1 MCPRVPVDACSTVD
15 ILDCLRHVPD
25 GANNENTGRRG
36 FDDDS
41 KNNENTG
48 NWKVGIMNNENTGG
62 GSLEEMAADQAAIS
76 ERCFSL
82 LFTMLIT
89 MITMFIIMMSIM
101 FMMMIIIIM
110 AQEVGGRVGSRVDL
124 PN

>member
-1 MCPRVPVDACSTVD
+1 MR
-15 ILDCLRHVPD
+15 ILAGGVVMLISR
-25 GANNENTGRRG
+25 
-36 FDDDS
+36 
-41 KNNENTG
+41 
-48 NWKVGIMNNENTGG
+48 IMKILAGG

-82 LFTMLIT
+82 LFTMLII
-89 MITMFIIMMSIM
+89 MITMFIMMMSIM

>member
-1 MCPRVPVDACSTVD
+1 MR
-15 ILDCLRHVPD
+15 ILA
-25 GANNENTGRRG
+25 GEWG

-82 LFTMLIT
+82 LLTMLIIIFMIIMFMIT
-89 MITMFIIMMSIM
+89 MIIMFIIMMSIM
-101 FMMMIIIIM
+101 FMMMMIIIM
-110 AQEVGGRVGSRVDL
+110 VQEVGGRVSSRVDL